1 MLNGIFLLFHQT
13 LRRDAREMR
22 KHVVMGIV
30 VSITCL
36 NLLYAHLFSTF
47 MSVPGLRLFQL
58 TTWMNVVLIGLCGI
72 GTFATAITEE
82 KEENML
88 GLLRLAG
95 INVVSLLLGKS
106 TSRLV
111 HIFYLLWIQFPFTL
125 LAVTLGGITVSQIV
139 AVYVMLF
146 AFAFFVANVGLLC
159 SVVFPRSGKSSAFV
173 FLILGFFFAT
183 VPVGRRALQSLGPNT
198 LIPAKSGLANW
209 MTDCVTFLS
218 PMTLTHQFSEIF
230 DFGYKG
236 GVLNPSVAFMFASG
250 SSLFILAW
258 LVFERCN
265 RDQVVARV
273 RTPFSTRL
281 KQIVLRSKKEQRI
294 DRFGRPWKDAIA
306 WKEYYFSGLHT
317 RKMWV
322 SLLAYL
328 LLIVVIGYIHAHA
341 AGRFPL
347 PPRAHLDAVEAS
359 TFFVGLLLCL
369 ELAFFCS
376 NLMGQEIHGKTWGA
390 FVLIPQSFSRKFFS
404 KCKGGFLRFFPGLFW
419 LTVCLWEL
427 QRLSPR
433 SISIF
438 EEEGFWVL
446 IVEVLIFYQLLVYLS
461 LRLKWSVLPIALA
474 VFWLGN
480 IALIPLLSITESMLS
495 SFLPEYLRIAW
506 IAFYVGG
513 IISFA
518 LQIMIV
524 QQLNRVT
531 EQNS

>member
-13 LRRDAREMR
+13 LRRDARDMR
-22 KHVVMGIV
+22 KHIIMATV
-30 VSITCL
+30 VSVTCL
-36 NLLYAHLFSTF
+36 NLLYAQLASTF
-47 MSVPGLRLFQL
+47 VNVPGLRLFQL
-58 TTWMNVVLIGLCGI
+58 TTWMNVILIGLCGI

-88 GLLRLAG
+88 GLLRMAG

-106 TSRLV
+106 TSRMV

-139 AVYVMLF
+139 AAYVMLF

-159 SVVFPRSGKSSAFV
+159 SVVFSRSGKSSAFV
-173 FLILGFFFAT
+173 FLILGIFLSAVPAGKFAI
-183 VPVGRRALQSLGPNT
+183 QSFGINT
-198 LIPAKSGLANW
+198 LIPAKSVLANW
-209 MTDCVTFLS
+209 ITDCVTLLN
-218 PMTLTHQFSEIF
+218 PMTLPHQFSEIF

-236 GVLNPSVAFMFASG
+236 GVFNPSVAFMLVSG
-250 SSLFILAW
+250 SAFFVLAW
-258 LVFERCN
+258 LLFERCN
-265 RDQVVARV
+265 RDQVTAQV

-281 KQIVLRSKKEQRI
+281 KQIILRSKKGQRI

-317 RKMWV
+317 RKMWA
-322 SLLAYL
+322 SFLAYF
-328 LLIVVIGYIHAHA
+328 LLIVAIVFIHVYEAR
-341 AGRFPL
+341 RFPL

-359 TFFVGLLLCL
+359 AFFVGLLFCL
-369 ELAFFCS
+369 ELSFFCS
-376 NLMGQEIHGKTWGA
+376 NLLGQEIHGKTWGA
-390 FVLIPQSFSRKFFS
+390 FILIPQSFSRKFFS

-433 SISIF
+433 SSSIF

-495 SFLPEYLRIAW
+495 SFLPEFLSITW